1 MLSTRFAV
9 MREVVG
15 WISGFPTLGKIW
27 ICLGSDWRK
36 FERCKKCLCTMKAG
50 SIKLLVLVYP
60 LLCAFWTIH
69 LLSVGFDH
77 SCCIWW
83 MLLFD
88 FYFYFC
94 WDCIIWFDL
103 GREIFL
109 HQILLLFCWL
119 RGINIHNHICW
130 CCHDRS
136 SSHAPR
142 KQGFSTSVWFYGSDS
157 IFLFCNVF
165 KIVKSMICDDK
176 HFISHII

>member
-1 MLSTRFAV
+1 MPLHNESRINKAVSPSITIALCFLNNPPSLRGVWSLMLYLMDVTVWF
-9 MREVVG
+9 
-15 WISGFPTLGKIW
+15 FFFFF
-27 ICLGSDWRK
+27 C
-36 FERCKKCLCTMKAG
+36 
-50 SIKLLVLVYP
+50 
-60 LLCAFWTIH
+60 
-69 LLSVGFDH
+69 
-77 SCCIWW
+77 
-83 MLLFD
+83 
-88 FYFYFC
+88 C

-119 RGINIHNHICW
+119 RGVNIHNHICW

-142 KQGFSTSVWFYGSDS
+142 KQGFSSSVWFYVYDS